1 MICKTLPQKKIA
13 KWLKLEKQL
22 QSKGSSFEK
31 HLTQITNSDNHAS
44 IIKENVKGMK
54 LLEIEWSALKI
65 DSDLKHNNTK
75 VRDYFKKKI

>member
-1 MICKTLPQKKIA
+1 MVKAWGAITIKGKLL
-13 KWLKLEKQL
+13 LKH
-22 QSKGSSFEK
+22 F
-31 HLTQITNSDNHAS
+31 TQITNSDNHVS

-75 VRDYFKKKI
+75 VRDYLKKKI